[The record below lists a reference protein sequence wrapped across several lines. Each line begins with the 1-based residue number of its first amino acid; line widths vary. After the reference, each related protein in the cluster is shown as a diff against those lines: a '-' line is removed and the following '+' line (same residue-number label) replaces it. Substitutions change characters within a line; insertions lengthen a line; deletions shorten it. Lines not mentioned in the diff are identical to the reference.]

1 MVFLDSE
8 VVVGAGVEGVVV
20 CVTLVIS
27 IAKAKF
33 VETTESA
40 DEPEGFECEVLSSH
54 KMKSHFDMSFCWVFQ
69 HDTFHGRTFYKNDSP
84 FSPEVSS

>member
-40 DEPEGFECEVLSSH
+40 DEPEGFECEILSYH
-54 KMKSHFDMSFCWVFQ
+54 RMKLHFHMSYVSVVMHSILQEPIDLF
-69 HDTFHGRTFYKNDSP
+69 
-84 FSPEVSS
+84 PEVSL